1 MGRKDH
7 AEHQHDNRSP
17 TGSAP
22 LGNPLDFIQEDH
34 LREREICTLIDQIA
48 KAEKPDPE
56 DISVVVSFLSHELPP
71 HLADEEHGL
80 IRLLARRC
88 RPDDEIGPVI
98 ARLDA
103 ERREVRGETPDLL
116 ALLNAGRGG
125 GGFGE
130 EDRARLRRYAARVRR
145 QLILEYAIILPFARL
160 RLTRSDLD
168 ALRLGMLE
176 RRGLD
181 QLMEGKP

>member
-7 AEHQHDNRSP
+7 AERQRDGRLP
-17 TGSAP
+17 TGSTP
-22 LGNPLDFIQEDH
+22 LGNPLDFIHEDH

-48 KAEKPDPE
+48 EAEKPDPE

-103 ERREVRGETPDLL
+103 ERREARGETPDLV
-116 ALLNAGRGG
+116 ALLNAGRESGA
-125 GGFGE
+125 FGD
-130 EDRARLRRYAARVRR
+130 EDRARLRRFAARARR

-160 RLTRSDLD
+160 RLTPGDLD
-168 ALRLGMLE
+168 ALRSGMLE

-181 QLMEGKP
+181 RLMEGKP